1 MSSFNC
7 TWKRTVW
14 RFCQVSPGNG
24 WRDGDWT
31 PRPRETLT
39 WDWTPQPGET
49 WSGDW
54 TPPSWPHPRA
64 DSRSSRHSR
73 LRTLLSS
80 PCSVKGSSS
89 SRHKIAWYRKTPSLR
104 QWAIMPFFWR
114 YLFIS
119 GMKVTDKFQ
128 KINCLL
134 MICFTSVVGPGCLS
148 RIPDPE
154 FYPGSNNSNKKG
166 GGKN

>member
-1 MSSFNC
+1 MSSFKLNGYR
-7 TWKRTVW
+7 TWKRKVK
-14 RFCQVSPGNG
+14 RICQASLGTG
-24 WRDGDWT
+24 KRDGDWT

-64 DSRSSRHSR
+64 DSRSSRRSR
-73 LRTLLSS
+73 PRTLLSS
-80 PCSVKGSSS
+80 PCSVKGNSSS
-89 SRHKIAWYRKTPSLR
+89 DTRHGFTKIAYRNTPLVR
-104 QWAIMPFFWR
+104 QLAILPFFWR

-148 RIPDPE
+148 RIRHVTFD
-154 FYPGSNNSNKKG
+154 
-166 GGKN
+166 